1 MISLRFRDR
10 VAELIR
16 KNLFRSIKYS
26 LSGYLGFFALEIVTF
41 LGLRL
46 VGYSRIVEI
55 DAVAFFTGVSLEF
68 LVNEYWTTRNEG
80 LHEGSVRGIFLR
92 LGKFQVL
99 NLLGNIIAISIQ
111 LALLR
116 YLGVYPLIG
125 NIVGSAIAFPF
136 NYVIQ
141 MKSVWGIETVR

>member
-1 MISLRFRDR
+1 MISHRLRDR
-10 VAELIR
+10 MVELIR

-26 LSGYLGFFALEIVTF
+26 LSGYLGFFVLEIVTY

-46 VGYSRIVEI
+46 LGYSRIVEI

-68 LVNEYWTTRNEG
+68 MVNEYWTTRNEG
-80 LHEGSVRGIFLR
+80 FHESSLRGIFIR

-111 LALLR
+111 LSLLHFF
-116 YLGVYPLIG
+116 GIYPLLG
-125 NIVGSAIAFPF
+125 NIIGSAMAFPF
-136 NYVIQ
+136 NYIIQ
-141 MKSVWGIETVR
+141 MKSVWKINVVN

>member
-1 MISLRFRDR
+1 MISLRIRDR
-10 VAELIR
+10 VVELIR

-26 LSGYLGFFALEIVTF
+26 LSGYLGFFVLEIVTY

-46 VGYSRIVEI
+46 VGYGRIVEI

-68 LVNEYWTTRNEG
+68 VVNEYWTTRNEG
-80 LHEGSVRGIFLR
+80 IHEPSLSGIVIR

-111 LALLR
+111 LSLLHFFG
-116 YLGVYPLIG
+116 LYPLVG
-125 NIVGSAIAFPF
+125 NIIGSAIAFPF
-136 NYVIQ
+136 NYIIQ
-141 MKSVWGIETVR
+141 MKSVWKINVVN